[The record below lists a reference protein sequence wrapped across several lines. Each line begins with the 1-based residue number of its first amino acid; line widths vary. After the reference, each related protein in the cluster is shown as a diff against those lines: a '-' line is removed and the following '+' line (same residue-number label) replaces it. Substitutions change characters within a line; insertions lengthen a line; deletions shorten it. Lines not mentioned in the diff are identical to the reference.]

1 MQSKKKDNCFLDNK
15 CKKAIIK
22 GVSILKEI
30 NQKLDY
36 IIEKDSKDFYSQKR
50 FPDNPYKVGA

>member
-1 MQSKKKDNCFLDNK
+1 MQSTNKDNCLLDNK

-22 GVSILKEI
+22 GFFILKEI

-50 FPDNPYKVGA
+50 FSEYPNKVGA